1 MWLKSVFL
9 IYGVIACT
17 LADSPSDIVQIS
29 GDNLIRAKHIEA
41 TTYQPPRAVKIE
53 EFVTSHKLPGNI
65 ARPSDDDDEYF
76 DEKKVALKDNKY
88 TKKVIQKFENNEK
101 KAILEPARRL
111 DSTADDDLEILTA
124 KRLARVELENF
135 SDSGKVLQD
144 EKIKKVDSKRPTLSE
159 QDEVIPGVYVSAEYP
174 TTMLPVLTTPREAR
188 DKDTPFDFVPVNI
201 IREDSKDSYAHFSDA
216 NFGDLSDV
224 SLVPAGTNSRIQVK
238 KGPNGKDYEYEYVYY
253 YYDEEDE
260 NKAGTAGSTVT
271 NSYDIPSRTTS
282 APRRGGIASNRSKYN
297 TVERSSTVEPSNN
310 EVIPNKN
317 GNRGRQLVETE
328 DVVSEE
334 RLPANTR
341 FPPRSRSNHN
351 TGTTESSRARSNR
364 PRPGLDLVD
373 SSSFRTHQEG
383 PEFPQTLP
391 KGPVRFL
398 GVTPNE
404 NNEEKL
410 LIRNRGRPQRIQ
422 DPAPVEET
430 IDDVPAPAI
439 KRRPSTTAVPQ
450 TEVELSRGQPPRPDE
465 EDDKENAAPEGP
477 GNKHISVE
485 DKMQESSETDSS
497 GTILDTTDNPT
508 TENPSIMDKIALDL
522 YAFLQQGQ
530 NNLVDAFN
538 SESGETQDNT
548 TIPDDEITT
557 DLATTTELAATTI
570 VADSINTTTST
581 TTTTTTEPTTTS
593 TTTTEPSTT
602 TTQTPAGRGKFRRP
616 GLGGPVVSRNRF
628 KSNGGTST
636 STEAT
641 ASEPTQKS
649 RGRFGNGSSNGNG
662 FKRPRPGGNHKP
674 IEEDTIQK
682 ETSSSVN
689 AEKPVSGRG
698 RFRAPSGGRIAVSTT
713 TISTPSNS
721 GAPAISNGAAAAR
734 PAFNKLNI
742 NRRRGRPT
750 TSAPGGENSQEA
762 PHSETGAQTVS
773 QIAPEAT
780 TSTPKNA
787 VRARLPGAPVIRPSA
802 IRPSGGR
809 VNLRQ
814 KPGQVTTTT
823 TLASEAAEA
832 AVEEPAGEGT
842 EEETHEAPAETS
854 LPPARS
860 TTPNP
865 LNKLRNRNRLQVH
878 PKTTTKSPVPPAIR
892 RSPLLPRRKVTEAAP
907 APQTSQE
914 DTSSEEEVTSI
925 SETEPTSE
933 ATSVEINTTASTKHD
948 ETRGLGGLLAP
959 RRRIP
964 ARRPGQIVQ
973 VQA

>member
-1 MWLKSVFL
+1 MWLRSVLL

-17 LADSPSDIVQIS
+17 LADNPSDIVPVS
-29 GDNLIRAKHIEA
+29 GDNLIRTKYVAA

-53 EFVTSHKLPGNI
+53 EFVTAHKLPGNV
-65 ARPSDDDDEYF
+65 ARPSDDDDDDEYF
-76 DEKKVALKDNKY
+76 DDKKIVLKDNKY
-88 TKKVIQKFENNEK
+88 AKKVIQKFENSEK
-101 KAILEPARRL
+101 KATLEPVRRL
-111 DSTADDDLEILTA
+111 DLNADDDLEILSA
-124 KRLARVELENF
+124 KRQARVELENF
-135 SDSGKVLQD
+135 SDTGKVLQD
-144 EKIKKVDSKRPTLSE
+144 EKIKKVDSKRPSSE
-159 QDEVIPGVYVSAEYP
+159 QDEVIPGVYVSAEYA
-174 TTMLPVLTTPREAR
+174 TTMLPVLTTSREAHG
-188 DKDTPFDFVPVNI
+188 KDSPFDFVPVNI
-201 IREDSKDSYAHFSDA
+201 IREDSKNSYAHFSDA

-224 SLVPAGTNSRIQVK
+224 SLIPAGTNSRIQVK

-260 NKAGTAGSTVT
+260 NKA
-271 NSYDIPSRTTS
+271 
-282 APRRGGIASNRSKYN
+282 
-297 TVERSSTVEPSNN
+297 ERSSTVEPSNN

-317 GNRGRQLVETE
+317 GNRGRQLLETE
-328 DVVSEE
+328 DVSEE

-351 TGTTESSRARSNR
+351 TATTESSRGRSNR

-404 NNEEKL
+404 NNEEKQL
-410 LIRNRGRPQRIQ
+410 VRNRGRPQRIQ
-422 DPAPVEET
+422 EPAPVEEE
-430 IDDVPAPAI
+430 IDDALVPAI
-439 KRRPSTTAVPQ
+439 KRRPSSTATPE
-450 TEVELSRGQPPRPDE
+450 TEVELSRGQPPRPNE
-465 EDDKENAAPEGP
+465 EDDTENAEPEKP
-477 GNKHISVE
+477 DNKRTSVE
-485 DKMQESSETDSS
+485 DKQESSETDSS
-497 GTILDTTDNPT
+497 GTIVDTTDNPT
-508 TENPSIMDKIALDL
+508 TEYPSTMDKVALDL

-538 SESGETQDNT
+538 SEAGETQDNT

-557 DLATTTELAATTI
+557 DIVTTTELTATTI
-570 VADSINTTTST
+570 DAESINPTTST
-581 TTTTTTEPTTTS
+581 TTTTTTEPTTT

-602 TTQTPAGRGKFRRP
+602 TTQIPIGRGKFRRP
-616 GLGGPVVSRNRF
+616 GIGGPGASRNRF
-628 KSNGGTST
+628 KSNGGSST

-641 ASEPTQKS
+641 VSEPTQKV
-649 RGRFGNGSSNGNG
+649 RGRFGGGNLNGNG
-662 FKRPRPGGNHKP
+662 FKRPRPGGNFKP

-698 RFRAPSGGRIAVSTT
+698 RFRAPSASRTSVSTT
-713 TISTPSNS
+713 TTTTTASTPSNG
-721 GAPAISNGAAAAR
+721 GASANGAAAAR
-734 PAFNKLNI
+734 PAFSKLNI

-750 TSAPGGENSQEA
+750 TNAPGSDESQEA
-762 PHSETGAQTVS
+762 PQSETSAQTVG
-773 QIAPEAT
+773 QIASEAT
-780 TSTPKNA
+780 TSAPKNA
-787 VRARLPGAPVIRPSA
+787 VRARLPGAPVIRPAA
-802 IRPSGGR
+802 IRPPGGR

-814 KPGQVTTTT
+814 KPGQVTTST
-823 TLASEAAEA
+823 TLAPEAAEA
-832 AVEEPAGEGT
+832 AIDEPAGEGT

-854 LPPARS
+854 PPARS

-878 PKTTTKSPVPPAIR
+878 PKTTTKSPLPPSIR
-892 RSPLLPRRKVTEAAP
+892 RSPLLPRRKVTETSP
-907 APQTSQE
+907 ATQSQE
-914 DTSSEEEVTSI
+914 DTSSEEEVTSF

-933 ATSVEINTTASTKHD
+933 ATSVETSTAAKTKHD

-964 ARRPGQIVQ
+964 VRRPGQIAQ
-973 VQA
+973 IQA